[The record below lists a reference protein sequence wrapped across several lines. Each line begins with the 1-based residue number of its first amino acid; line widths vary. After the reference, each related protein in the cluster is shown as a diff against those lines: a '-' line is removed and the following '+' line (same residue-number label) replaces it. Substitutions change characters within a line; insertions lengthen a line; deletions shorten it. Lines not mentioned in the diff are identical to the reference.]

1 MKNTH
6 LLVLLLTAVAGSLR
20 SAEAQSW
27 QPPVGIPAPAFGI
40 TQTAPPSPSPWILPT
55 AGFYYVDSTSNAA
68 TDVSN
73 AYGTPAKPR
82 RTIPISLPAGA
93 VVVVQGVYSYAHTS
107 PRGIVAA
114 GTSAAPVFIRG
125 VSAAARPHATAC
137 WEVSGS
143 YFVVENLEF
152 SDCGAIVFL
161 SRTHHAALR
170 HSEVDGTVAGGGVGI
185 QSWNGGLINDVV
197 LWDNQIHDNGDAKAS
212 FDQDVH
218 GIAVG
223 ARASNVWVVDNTI
236 YRNSGD
242 GIQINAGSASLQAT
256 THHIYVGRNDSYE
269 NKQSGF
275 WVKQAAHVV
284 FSQNRAYR
292 HRPSDSSLGACMG
305 SQYATDHV
313 WFIDNA
319 MWDCDYGI
327 QIASDAGLGTGTM
340 AFVIGNVITR
350 IHDSNGG
357 FETGSAWQNCAIS
370 LPGGTNRYVMG
381 NSIYDVDSG
390 VCVPHQHGVL
400 YLYDNL
406 IQKVRANG
414 HHVMFDSDVMAEK
427 MDARSNL
434 FAPNLRFGISGS
446 HLFYSTPEPVSRGE
460 NSLVLDVGWA
470 NPVGGDFHLKSSSP
484 ARDMGLMMTT
494 GVWEY
499 FRRRYGVELARDLYG
514 TARGA
519 SPDIGAAEYR

>member
-1 MKNTH
+1 MKNAP
-6 LLVLLLTAVAGSLR
+6 LLVLLLTALASSVGS
-20 SAEAQSW
+20 AQAQSW
-27 QPPVGIPAPAFGI
+27 QPPVGIPAPTFGI
-40 TQTAPPSPSPWILPT
+40 TQTARPSPSPWIVPT
-55 AGFYYVDSTSNAA
+55 VGFYYVDSTSASS
-68 TDVSN
+68 TDSSN
-73 AYGTPAKPR
+73 AYGTPARPR
-82 RTIPISLPAGA
+82 RTIPINLPAGA
-93 VVVVQGVYSYAHTS
+93 VVEVRGVYSYTHTS
-107 PRGIVAA
+107 PRGIVSA
-114 GTSAAPVFIRG
+114 GTAGAPVFIRG
-125 VSAAARPHATAC
+125 VAATGRPHATGC

-143 YFVVENLEF
+143 YFVIENLEF

-170 HSEVDGTVAGGGVGI
+170 HSEIDGTVSGGGVGV
-185 QSWNGGLINDVV
+185 QSWNGDLINDVV
-197 LWDNQIHDNGDAKAS
+197 LWNNQIHDNGDVNAG

-223 ARASNVWVVDNTI
+223 ARVSNLWVVDNVI

-242 GIQINAGSASLQAT
+242 GIQINAGSAGLQAT

-275 WVKQAAHVV
+275 WVKQATHVI
-284 FSQNRAYR
+284 FSQNRAFR

-327 QIASDAGLGTGTM
+327 QIASDAGLGTGTLS
-340 AFVIGNVITR
+340 FVIGNVITR
-350 IHDSNGG
+350 IHDSDGG

-370 LPGGTNRYVMG
+370 LPGGTNRYVMQ

-390 VCVPHQHGVL
+390 VCVPHQQGVL

-414 HHVMFDSDVMAEK
+414 HHVMFDSNVMAEK

-446 HLFYSTPEPVSRGE
+446 HLFYSTPEAVVRGE
-460 NSLVLDVGWA
+460 NTLVLDVGWTD
-470 NPVGGDFHLKSSSP
+470 PVGGNFRLKPSAP
-484 ARDMGLMMTT
+484 GRDMGLMMTT
-494 GVWEY
+494 GIWAY
-499 FRRRYGVELARDLYG
+499 FKSRYGVDMFRDLYG
-514 TARGA
+514 TARGT